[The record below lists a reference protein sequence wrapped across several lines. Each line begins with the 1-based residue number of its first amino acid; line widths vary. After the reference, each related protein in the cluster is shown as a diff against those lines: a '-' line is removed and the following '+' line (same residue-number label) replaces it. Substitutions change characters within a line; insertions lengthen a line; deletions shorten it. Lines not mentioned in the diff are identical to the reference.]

1 MAGRDRRA
9 QADRSAGVHGMRA
22 TQGTVP
28 GLFEPAGIPD
38 QVDQPDAGWQR
49 VHLAAVQD
57 AGTVPVSLG
66 EGNEPH
72 FQASSLPSHSNAHGM
87 SSPSFSAAQWVV
99 SGTSRAMVFGRPART
114 VMSP

>member
-1 MAGRDRRA
+1 MAGRNRRA

-38 QVDQPDAGWQR
+38 QVDQPDAGWQS

-57 AGTVPVSLG
+57 ARTVPVSLG

-72 FQASSLPSHSNAHGM
+72 
-87 SSPSFSAAQWVV
+87 WVRPV
-99 SGTSRAMVFGRPART
+99 PCRAIRT
-114 VMSP
+114 PTG